1 MSEALDR
8 VRAAD
13 AALAG
18 PDHVPLGRRAPLV
31 AGGWAAMEPD
41 DWVFP
46 GRRERVGAVL
56 RGAAPED
63 LRGTAPLPGLRVGG
77 SSGVP
82 GQRALH
88 AAGAA
93 WASGRPALCFVGPA
107 SAAAGP
113 FHEAL
118 NLVALRALPVV
129 FLLADPVLDERAP
142 VAPHLG
148 FDPEALAAAH
158 GLGYRGAD
166 LDEAAVR
173 EAVAAARD
181 RGGLVH
187 VRIPAP
193 NTNQG

>member
-1 MSEALDR
+1 MSEVLER
-8 VRAAD
+8 LRAAD

-31 AGGWAAMEPD
+31 AGAWAAMDPD

-46 GRRERVGAVL
+46 GRRERIGAVL
-56 RGAAPED
+56 RGATPED
-63 LRGTAPLPGLRVGG
+63 LRATAVLPGLRVGS

-88 AAGAA
+88 AVGAA
-93 WASGRPALCFVGPA
+93 WASGCPALCFAGPA

-118 NLVALRALPVV
+118 NLVALRGVPVV
-129 FLLADPVLDERAP
+129 FVLADPVLDDRAP

-148 FDPEALAAAH
+148 FDPQALAAAH
-158 GLGYRGAD
+158 GLAYHPVD

-173 EAVAAARD
+173 EAVAAARSTS
-181 RGGLVH
+181 GLIH